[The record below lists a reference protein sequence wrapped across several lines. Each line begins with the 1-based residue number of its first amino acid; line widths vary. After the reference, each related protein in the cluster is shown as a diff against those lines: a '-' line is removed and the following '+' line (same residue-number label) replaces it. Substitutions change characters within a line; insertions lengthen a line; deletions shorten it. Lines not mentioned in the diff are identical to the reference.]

1 MNTAQRKWVS
11 LEPYQ
16 EQMKLK
22 QNTTGGFNYR
32 EVWLGKILCQV
43 QENFP
48 QVFQRIDD
56 DFRLIM
62 GDALKDPRVVAIL
75 RVGSVKSM
83 LTSMLER
90 LERCQKSLND
100 FLEEKRNSFPRF
112 YFVGDEDLLAILGQ
126 ASKPAVVQTHLKKL
140 FAGIHSVNFD
150 PEGRNILTMNSI
162 QGEVVPLRNSIRI
175 SSEVEGWLNQLS
187 KEMKN
192 TLKQQLEECVA
203 EGRKANG
210 SLDPLKYPSQVEC
223 TRTDNEIIVP

>member
-1 MNTAQRKWVS
+1 
-11 LEPYQ
+11 
-16 EQMKLK
+16 
-22 QNTTGGFNYR
+22 
-32 EVWLGKILCQV
+32 
-43 QENFP
+43 
-48 QVFQRIDD
+48 
-56 DFRLIM
+56 M

-210 SLDPLKYPSQVEC
+210 SLDPLKYPSQVEW
-223 TRTDNEIIVP
+223 TRTKTMRQREAFNGKNLLKCHFDKWGQFLNSLTPPSLSTFGHLEVFFYHQNFLILS